1 MSSTVANNSS
11 RFAADLRDSTSP
23 SRKLRDKVFLIGLWI
38 ATLIGVLTLFFLVLS
53 TLLKGYTRLNLSLIT
68 NFPSPFPEDAGIQA
82 AIFGSIWVVV
92 TSGIVSLFIALG
104 SAIYLE
110 EFASQSSRFNR
121 LISINIQTL
130 AGVPSIVFGILGLA
144 FVARGWLGWG
154 FTVGTASAVL
164 TMMVLPVMIV
174 SAREALKAVP
184 SSLREGS
191 YALGATKW
199 QAISKQV
206 LPAAIPGI
214 ATGSILGVSRALGES
229 APLILLGA
237 LAYVSSN
244 PSGLS
249 SDYTVLPLVIMKYT
263 QEAQD
268 EFRAVG
274 AAAIIV
280 LLLLLVSLNLL
291 AIVIRDRSRKSW

>member
-1 MSSTVANNSS
+1 MSTTVVADRYS
-11 RFAADLRDSTSP
+11 ADLKDSTSA
-23 SRKLRDKVFLIGLWI
+23 SRKRWDKVFLGGLWLS
-38 ATLIGVLTLFFLVLS
+38 TLVAVLTLVVLVLN
-53 TLLKGYTRLNLSLIT
+53 TLLRGYTRLNFALVS

-92 TSGIVSLFIALG
+92 TSGVVSLFIAMG
-104 SAIYLE
+104 TAIYLE
-110 EFASQSSRFNR
+110 EFADPRGRINR
-121 LISINIQTL
+121 LITLNIQTL

-154 FTVGTASAVL
+154 FSVGTASVVL

-184 SSLREGS
+184 SSLREGA

-206 LPAAIPGI
+206 LPAAVPGI

-244 PSGLS
+244 PTGYD
-249 SDYTVLPLVIMKYT
+249 SDYTVLPLVILKYT
-263 QEAQD
+263 QEAQE
-268 EFRAVG
+268 EFQAVG

-280 LLLLLVSLNLL
+280 LLLLLVTLNMI
-291 AIVIRDRSRKSW
+291 AIVIRDKSRKSW

>member
-1 MSSTVANNSS
+1 MNVAS
-11 RFAADLRDSTSP
+11 RFAPDLKDSTSS
-23 SRKLRDKVFLIGLWI
+23 SRKFRDKLFLSGLWI

-53 TLLKGYTRLNLSLIT
+53 TFLKGYTRINLDLIT
-68 NFPSPFPEDAGIQA
+68 GFPSPFPEDAGIQS
-82 AIFGSIWVVV
+82 AIFGSLWVVV
-92 TSGIVSLFIALG
+92 TSGVVSLFIALC

-110 EFASQSSRFNR
+110 EFANKESRFNR
-121 LISINIQTL
+121 LVTLNMQTL

-184 SSLREGS
+184 SSLREGA
-191 YALGATKW
+191 YALGATRW
-199 QAISKQV
+199 QTVSKQV
-206 LPAAIPGI
+206 LPAAIPGV

-244 PSGLS
+244 PTGYT
-249 SDYTVLPLVIMKYT
+249 SDYTVLPLIIMKYT
-263 QEAQD
+263 QEAQE

-280 LLLLLVSLNLL
+280 LLLLLVGLNLL

>member
-1 MSSTVANNSS
+1 MSSVVSARPAS
-11 RFAADLRDSTSP
+11 ADLRDTTSRA
-23 SRKLRDKVFLIGLWI
+23 RKNLDKLFLGGLWVF
-38 ATLIGVLTLFFLVLS
+38 TLLAIITLVTLVGT
-53 TLLKGYTRLNLSLIT
+53 TLLKGYSRLNLSLIT

-82 AIFGSIWVVV
+82 AIFGSVWVVV
-92 TSGIVSLFIALG
+92 TSGLVSLFIAMG
-104 SAIYLE
+104 TAIYLE
-110 EFASQSSRFNR
+110 EFADQGSRFNK
-121 LISINIQTL
+121 LITINIQTL

-184 SSLREGS
+184 SSLREGA
-191 YALGATKW
+191 YALGATRW
-199 QAISKQV
+199 QTIVKQV
-206 LPAAIPGI
+206 VPSAIPGI
-214 ATGSILGVSRALGES
+214 ATGSIWGVSRALGES

-244 PSGLS
+244 PAGFD
-249 SDYTVLPLVIMKYT
+249 SDYTVLPLVILKYT
-263 QEAQD
+263 QEAQE
-268 EFRAVG
+268 EFQAVG

-280 LLLLLVSLNLL
+280 LLVLLVALNMI
-291 AIVIRDRSRKSW
+291 AIVIRDKSRKSW

>member
-1 MSSTVANNSS
+1 MNVNADVVGS
-11 RFAADLRDSTSP
+11 RFAPNLRDSTSTV
-23 SRKLRDKVFLIGLWI
+23 RKSRDKIFLLVLWF
-38 ATLIGVLTLFFLVLS
+38 ATLCAVLTLFFLILT
-53 TLLKGYTRLNLSLIT
+53 TLLKGAGRLNLDLLR
-68 NFPSPFPEDAGIQA
+68 NFPSPFPEDAGIQS
-82 AIFGSIWVVV
+82 AIFGSLWVVV
-92 TSGIVSLFIALG
+92 TSGFASLFIGLG

-110 EFASQSSRFNR
+110 EFANSTSRITR
-121 LISINIQTL
+121 LITLNIQTL

-154 FTVGTASAVL
+154 FSVGTASAVL
-164 TMMVLPVMIV
+164 TMMVLPVVVV
-174 SAREALKAVP
+174 SSREALKAVP
-184 SSLREGS
+184 PSLREGS

-199 QAISKQV
+199 QTIRKQV
-206 LPAAIPGI
+206 IPAAIPGI

-244 PSGLS
+244 PSGYS
-249 SDYTVLPLVIMKYT
+249 SDYTVLPLIIMKFT
-263 QEAQD
+263 QDAQD

-280 LLLLLVSLNLL
+280 LLVLLVSLNLL

>member
-1 MSSTVANNSS
+1 MSSTVATNTS

-23 SRKLRDKVFLIGLWI
+23 SRKLRDKLFLTGLWV

-92 TSGIVSLFIALG
+92 TSGVVSLFIALG

-244 PSGLS
+244 PSGFT

-268 EFRAVG
+268 EFRTVG

-280 LLLLLVSLNLL
+280 LLVMLVSLNML
-291 AIVIRDRSRKSW
+291 AIVIRDRTRKSW

>member
-1 MSSTVANNSS
+1 MSTTVVQSS
-11 RFAADLRDSTSP
+11 RFEADLQDSTST
-23 SRKLRDKVFLIGLWI
+23 SRRFRDRFFLGSLWF
-38 ATLIGVLTLFFLVLS
+38 ATLLAIVTLLILVLS
-53 TLLKGYTRLNLSLIT
+53 TFIEGKSRLNLDLVR
-68 NFPSPFPEDAGIQA
+68 NFPSPFPEDAGIQS
-82 AIFGSIWVVV
+82 AIFGSLWVVV
-92 TSGIVSLFIALG
+92 TSGVISLLLALG

-110 EFASQSSRFNR
+110 EFANAKSAVHR
-121 LISINIQTL
+121 LISLNIQTL

-144 FVARGWLGWG
+144 FVVRGPLSWG
-154 FTVGTASAVL
+154 FTVGSASAVL

-174 SAREALKAVP
+174 AAREALRAVP
-184 SSLREGS
+184 SSLRDGA

-199 QAISKQV
+199 QTISKQV
-206 LPAAIPGI
+206 LSAATPGI

-244 PSGLS
+244 PTGFD
-249 SDYTVLPLVIMKYT
+249 SDYTVLPLAIFKYAT
-263 QEAQD
+263 EAQL

-280 LLLLLVSLNLL
+280 LLVLLVALNMI
-291 AIVIRDRSRKSW
+291 AILIRDRSRKSW

>member
-1 MSSTVANNSS
+1 M
-11 RFAADLRDSTSP
+11 
-23 SRKLRDKVFLIGLWI
+23 
-38 ATLIGVLTLFFLVLS
+38 S
-53 TLLKGYTRLNLSLIT
+53 TLSLASKLSPIRKFKDGLFRLFLTFSIVASLAFIFFVVFT
-68 NFPSPFPEDAGIQA
+68 LWKDSKFLLNSDLLTKFPSNDPDDVGFQS

-92 TSGIVSLFIALG
+92 TSGVVSLFIALG

-280 LLLLLVSLNLL
+280 LLLLLVGLNLL

>member
-1 MSSTVANNSS
+1 MSSVVSAQPVATDLHDTTS
-11 RFAADLRDSTSP
+11 RA
-23 SRKLRDKVFLIGLWI
+23 RKNLDKLFLGGLWI
-38 ATLIGVLTLFFLVLS
+38 FTLLAIITLVTLVGT
-53 TLLKGYTRLNLSLIT
+53 TLLKGYSRLNLSLIT

-92 TSGIVSLFIALG
+92 TSGLVSLFIAMG
-104 SAIYLE
+104 TAIYLE
-110 EFASQSSRFNR
+110 EFADQGSRFNK
-121 LISINIQTL
+121 LITINIQTL

-184 SSLREGS
+184 SSLREGA
-191 YALGATKW
+191 YALGATRW
-199 QAISKQV
+199 QTIVKQV
-206 LPAAIPGI
+206 VPSAIPGI

-244 PSGLS
+244 PAGFD
-249 SDYTVLPLVIMKYT
+249 SDYTVLPLVILKYT
-263 QEAQD
+263 QEAQE
-268 EFRAVG
+268 EFQAVG

-280 LLLLLVSLNLL
+280 LLVLLLALNMI
-291 AIVIRDRSRKSW
+291 AIVIRDKSRKSW

>member
-1 MSSTVANNSS
+1 
-11 RFAADLRDSTSP
+11 
-23 SRKLRDKVFLIGLWI
+23 
-38 ATLIGVLTLFFLVLS
+38 
-53 TLLKGYTRLNLSLIT
+53 
-68 NFPSPFPEDAGIQA
+68 
-82 AIFGSIWVVV
+82 
-92 TSGIVSLFIALG
+92 
-104 SAIYLE
+104 
-110 EFASQSSRFNR
+110 
-121 LISINIQTL
+121 
-130 AGVPSIVFGILGLA
+130 LA
-144 FVARGWLGWG
+144 FVARGWIGWG
-154 FTVGTASAVL
+154 FSVGTASAVL

-191 YALGATKW
+191 YALGATRW

-244 PSGLS
+244 PSGFS

-274 AAAIIV
+274 AASIIV
-280 LLLLLVSLNLL
+280 LLMLLVGLNLL
-291 AIVIRDRSRKSW
+291 AIVIRDRNRKSW

>member
-1 MSSTVANNSS
+1 MSSVVSAQPVATDLHDTTS
-11 RFAADLRDSTSP
+11 RA
-23 SRKLRDKVFLIGLWI
+23 RKNLDKLFLGGLWI
-38 ATLIGVLTLFFLVLS
+38 FTLLAIITLVTLIGT
-53 TLLKGYTRLNLSLIT
+53 TLLKGYSRLNLSLIT

-92 TSGIVSLFIALG
+92 TSGLVSLFIAMG
-104 SAIYLE
+104 TAIYLE
-110 EFASQSSRFNR
+110 EFADQRSRFNK
-121 LISINIQTL
+121 LITINIQTL

-184 SSLREGS
+184 SSLREGA
-191 YALGATKW
+191 YALGATRW
-199 QAISKQV
+199 QTIVKQV
-206 LPAAIPGI
+206 VPSAIPGI

-244 PSGLS
+244 PAGFD
-249 SDYTVLPLVIMKYT
+249 SDYTVLPLVILKYT
-263 QEAQD
+263 QEAQE
-268 EFRAVG
+268 EFQAVG

-280 LLLLLVSLNLL
+280 LLVLLVALNMI
-291 AIVIRDRSRKSW
+291 AIVIRDKSRKSW

>member
-1 MSSTVANNSS
+1 MSSVVSAQRVS
-11 RFAADLRDSTSP
+11 ADLHDTTSRA
-23 SRKLRDKVFLIGLWI
+23 RKNLDKLFLGGLWI
-38 ATLIGVLTLFFLVLS
+38 FTLLAIITLVTLVGT
-53 TLLKGYTRLNLSLIT
+53 TLLKGYSRLNLSLIT

-92 TSGIVSLFIALG
+92 TSGLVSLFIALG
-104 SAIYLE
+104 TAIYLE
-110 EFASQSSRFNR
+110 EFADQGSRFNK
-121 LISINIQTL
+121 LITINIQTL

-184 SSLREGS
+184 SSLREGA
-191 YALGATKW
+191 YALGATRW
-199 QAISKQV
+199 QTIVKQV
-206 LPAAIPGI
+206 VPSAIPGI

-244 PSGLS
+244 PAGFD
-249 SDYTVLPLVIMKYT
+249 SDYTVLPLVILKYT
-263 QEAQD
+263 QEAQE
-268 EFRAVG
+268 EFQAVG

-280 LLLLLVSLNLL
+280 LLVLLVALNMI
-291 AIVIRDRSRKSW
+291 AIVIRDKSRKSW

>member
-1 MSSTVANNSS
+1 MSSPVGTNTS
-11 RFAADLRDSTSP
+11 RFAADFRDSTSP
-23 SRKLRDKVFLIGLWI
+23 SRKLRDKLFLTGLWV

-92 TSGIVSLFIALG
+92 TSGVVSLFIALG

>member
-1 MSSTVANNSS
+1 MNVNADVVGS
-11 RFAADLRDSTSP
+11 RFAPNLHDSTSTA
-23 SRKLRDKVFLIGLWI
+23 RKSRDKIFLFGLWFATLCAVLTLVFLI
-38 ATLIGVLTLFFLVLS
+38 LT
-53 TLLKGYTRLNLSLIT
+53 TLLKGAGRLNLGLLT
-68 NFPSPFPEDAGIQA
+68 NFPSPFPEDAGIQS
-82 AIFGSIWVVV
+82 AIFGSLWVVT
-92 TSGIVSLFIALG
+92 TSGIASLFIGLG

-110 EFASQSSRFNR
+110 EFASSTSRVSR
-121 LISINIQTL
+121 LITLNIQTL

-154 FTVGTASAVL
+154 FSVGTASAVL
-164 TMMVLPVMIV
+164 TMMVLPVVVV
-174 SAREALKAVP
+174 SSREALKAVP

-199 QAISKQV
+199 QTIRKQV
-206 LPAAIPGI
+206 IPAAIPGI

-244 PSGLS
+244 PSGFS
-249 SDYTVLPLVIMKYT
+249 SDYTVLPLIIMKFT
-263 QEAQD
+263 QDAQD

-280 LLLLLVSLNLL
+280 LLVLLVSLNLL

>member
-1 MSSTVANNSS
+1 MSTTIVQSS
-11 RFAADLRDSTSP
+11 RFEADLRDSTSAW
-23 SRKLRDKVFLIGLWI
+23 RKFRDRFFLGSLWF
-38 ATLIGVLTLFFLVLS
+38 ATLIAVMTLFFLVLTS
-53 TLLKGYTRLNLSLIT
+53 FLDGKSRLNLSLIR
-68 NFPSPFPEDAGIQA
+68 NFPSPFPEDAGIQS
-82 AIFGSIWVVV
+82 AIFGSLWVVV
-92 TSGIVSLFIALG
+92 TSGVVSLFLALG

-110 EFASQSSRFNR
+110 EFANAKSRVHR
-121 LISINIQTL
+121 LISLNIQTL

-144 FVARGWLGWG
+144 FVVRGPLSWG
-154 FTVGTASAVL
+154 FTVGSASAVL

-174 SAREALKAVP
+174 ASREALRAVP
-184 SSLREGS
+184 SSLRDGA

-199 QAISKQV
+199 QTISKQV
-206 LPAAIPGI
+206 LSAATPGI

-244 PSGLS
+244 PTGFD
-249 SDYTVLPLVIMKYT
+249 SDYTVLPLAIFKYAT
-263 QEAQD
+263 EAQL

-280 LLLLLVSLNLL
+280 LLVLLVVLNMI
-291 AIVIRDRSRKSW
+291 AILIRDRSRKSW

>member
-1 MSSTVANNSS
+1 MSSTVANNST

-23 SRKLRDKVFLIGLWI
+23 SRKLRDKLFLSGLWV

-110 EFASQSSRFNR
+110 EFANQSSRFNR
-121 LISINIQTL
+121 LVTLNIQTL

-206 LPAAIPGI
+206 LPAAIPGV

-244 PSGLS
+244 PAGFS

-280 LLLLLVSLNLL
+280 LLLLLVGLNLL

>member
-1 MSSTVANNSS
+1 MSSTVASNTT

-23 SRKLRDKVFLIGLWI
+23 SRKLRDKLFLTGLWV

-92 TSGIVSLFIALG
+92 SSGVVSLFIALG

-110 EFASQSSRFNR
+110 EFASQTSRFNR

-144 FVARGWLGWG
+144 FVARGWVGWG
-154 FTVGTASAVL
+154 FSVGTASAVL

-199 QAISKQV
+199 QSISKQV

-244 PSGLS
+244 PSGFS

>member
-1 MSSTVANNSS
+1 MSTAVITES
-11 RFAADLRDSTSP
+11 RFSADLKDSTSS
-23 SRKLRDKVFLIGLWI
+23 SRKFRDKLFLTGLWL
-38 ATLIGVLTLFFLVLS
+38 ATLVGVLTLFFLVLT
-53 TLLKGYTRLNLSLIT
+53 TLLKAYPRLNLSLVT
-68 NFPSPFPEDAGIQA
+68 GFPSPFPEDAGIQS
-82 AIFGSIWVVV
+82 AIFGSLWVVI
-92 TSGIVSLFIALG
+92 TSGVVSLFIALG

-121 LISINIQTL
+121 LISLNIQTL

-154 FTVGTASAVL
+154 FSVGTASAVL

-184 SSLREGS
+184 SNLREGS

>member
-1 MSSTVANNSS
+1 MSSTVANNST

-23 SRKLRDKVFLIGLWI
+23 SRKLRDKVFLTGLWI

-110 EFASQSSRFNR
+110 EFANQSSRFNR
-121 LISINIQTL
+121 LVTLNIQTL

-206 LPAAIPGI
+206 LPASIPGI

-244 PSGLS
+244 PSGFS

-280 LLLLLVSLNLL
+280 LLLLLVGLNLL

>member
-1 MSSTVANNSS
+1 MNVNTDVVGS
-11 RFAADLRDSTSP
+11 RYAPNLRDSTSRG
-23 SRKLRDKVFLIGLWI
+23 RKSRDKVFLFGLWF
-38 ATLIGVLTLFFLVLS
+38 ATLCAVLTLVFLILT
-53 TLLKGYTRLNLSLIT
+53 TLLKGGGRLNLGLLT
-68 NFPSPFPEDAGIQA
+68 NFPSPFPEDAGIQS
-82 AIFGSIWVVV
+82 AIFGSLWVVT
-92 TSGIVSLFIALG
+92 TSGFASLFIGLG

-110 EFASQSSRFNR
+110 EFASSTSRITR
-121 LISINIQTL
+121 LITLNIQTL

-154 FTVGTASAVL
+154 FSVGTASAVL
-164 TMMVLPVMIV
+164 TMMVLPVVVV
-174 SAREALKAVP
+174 SSREALKAVP

-199 QAISKQV
+199 QTIRKQV
-206 LPAAIPGI
+206 IPASIPGI

-244 PSGLS
+244 PSGFS
-249 SDYTVLPLVIMKYT
+249 SDYTVLPLIILKFT
-263 QEAQD
+263 QDAQD

-274 AAAIIV
+274 AASIIV
-280 LLLLLVSLNLL
+280 LLVLLVSLNLL

>member
-23 SRKLRDKVFLIGLWI
+23 SRKLRDKLFLVGLWV
-38 ATLIGVLTLFFLVLS
+38 ATLVGVLTLFFLVLS

-110 EFASQSSRFNR
+110 EFANQSSRFNR
-121 LISINIQTL
+121 LVTLNIQTL

-144 FVARGWLGWG
+144 FVARGWIGWG
-154 FTVGTASAVL
+154 FSVGTASAVL

-191 YALGATKW
+191 YALGATRW

-244 PSGLS
+244 PSGFS

-280 LLLLLVSLNLL
+280 LLLLLVGLNLL
-291 AIVIRDRSRKSW
+291 AIVIRDRNRKSW

>member
-1 MSSTVANNSS
+1 MSSTAVNVAS
-11 RFAADLRDSTSP
+11 RFAPDLKDSTSP
-23 SRKLRDKVFLIGLWI
+23 SRKFRDKLFLSGLWI

-53 TLLKGYTRLNLSLIT
+53 TLLKGYTRINLDLIT
-68 NFPSPFPEDAGIQA
+68 GFPSPFPEDAGIQS
-82 AIFGSIWVVV
+82 AIFGSLWVVI
-92 TSGIVSLFIALG
+92 TSGVVSLFIALC

-110 EFASQSSRFNR
+110 EFANKESRFNR
-121 LISINIQTL
+121 LVTLNMQTL

-174 SAREALKAVP
+174 SSREALKAVP
-184 SSLREGS
+184 SSLREGA
-191 YALGATKW
+191 YALGATRW
-199 QAISKQV
+199 QTVSKQV

-244 PSGLS
+244 PSGYT
-249 SDYTVLPLVIMKYT
+249 SDYTVLPLIIMKYV

-280 LLLLLVSLNLL
+280 LLLLLVGLNLL

>member
-1 MSSTVANNSS
+1 MNVNTDVVGF
-11 RFAADLRDSTSP
+11 RFAPNLRDSTSRG
-23 SRKLRDKVFLIGLWI
+23 RKSRDKVFLFGLWF
-38 ATLIGVLTLFFLVLS
+38 ATLCAVLTLFFLILT
-53 TLLKGYTRLNLSLIT
+53 TLLKGAGRLNVDLLT
-68 NFPSPFPEDAGIQA
+68 NFPSPFPEDAGIQS
-82 AIFGSIWVVV
+82 AIFGSLWVVI
-92 TSGIVSLFIALG
+92 TSGFASLFIGLG

-110 EFASQSSRFNR
+110 EYASSTSRITR
-121 LISINIQTL
+121 LITLNIQTL

-154 FTVGTASAVL
+154 FSVGTASAVL
-164 TMMVLPVMIV
+164 TMMVLPVVVV
-174 SAREALKAVP
+174 SSREALKAVP

-199 QAISKQV
+199 QTIRKQV
-206 LPAAIPGI
+206 IPAAIPGI

-244 PSGLS
+244 PSGFS
-249 SDYTVLPLVIMKYT
+249 SDYTVLPLIIMKFT
-263 QEAQD
+263 QDAQD

-280 LLLLLVSLNLL
+280 LLVLLVSLNLL

>member
-1 MSSTVANNSS
+1 MSTTVVADRYS
-11 RFAADLRDSTSP
+11 ADLKDSTSAG
-23 SRKLRDKVFLIGLWI
+23 RKRWDKVFLGGLWLS
-38 ATLIGVLTLFFLVLS
+38 TLIAVLTLVVLILN
-53 TLLKGYTRLNLSLIT
+53 TLLRGYTRLNFALVS

-92 TSGIVSLFIALG
+92 TSGVVSLFIAMG
-104 SAIYLE
+104 TAIYLE
-110 EFASQSSRFNR
+110 EFADPRGR
-121 LISINIQTL
+121 LNKLITLNIQTL

-154 FTVGTASAVL
+154 FSVGTASVVL

-184 SSLREGS
+184 SSLREGA

-206 LPAAIPGI
+206 LPAAVPGI

-244 PSGLS
+244 PTGYD
-249 SDYTVLPLVIMKYT
+249 SDYTVLPLVILKYT
-263 QEAQD
+263 QEAQE
-268 EFRAVG
+268 EFQAVG

-280 LLLLLVSLNLL
+280 LLLLLVTLNMI
-291 AIVIRDRSRKSW
+291 AIVIRDKSRKSW

>member
-1 MSSTVANNSS
+1 MSTFVVAE
-11 RFAADLRDSTSP
+11 RKPADLRDTTSRA
-23 SRKLRDKVFLIGLWI
+23 RKNLDKLFLGGLWLFTLLAI
-38 ATLIGVLTLFFLVLS
+38 VTLVTLIGT
-53 TLLKGYTRLNLSLIT
+53 TLLKGYSRLNLSLVT

-92 TSGIVSLFIALG
+92 TSGLVSLFIALG
-104 SAIYLE
+104 TAIYLE
-110 EFASQSSRFNR
+110 EFSDQGSRFNK
-121 LISINIQTL
+121 LITINIQTL

-184 SSLREGS
+184 SSLREGAF
-191 YALGATKW
+191 ALGATRW
-199 QAISKQV
+199 QTIVKQV
-206 LPAAIPGI
+206 IPSATPGI

-244 PSGLS
+244 PVGFD
-249 SDYTVLPLVIMKYT
+249 SDYTVLPLVILKYT
-263 QEAQD
+263 QEAQE
-268 EFRAVG
+268 EFQAVG

-280 LLLLLVSLNLL
+280 LLVLLVALNMI
-291 AIVIRDRSRKSW
+291 AIIIRDKSRKSW

>member
-1 MSSTVANNSS
+1 MSTTVVADRYS
-11 RFAADLRDSTSP
+11 ADLKDSTSA
-23 SRKLRDKVFLIGLWI
+23 SRKRWDKVFLGGLWLS
-38 ATLIGVLTLFFLVLS
+38 TLVAVLTLVVLILN
-53 TLLKGYTRLNLSLIT
+53 TLLRGYTRLNFALVS

-92 TSGIVSLFIALG
+92 TSGVVSLFIAMG
-104 SAIYLE
+104 TAIYLE
-110 EFASQSSRFNR
+110 EFADPRGRINR
-121 LISINIQTL
+121 LITLNIQTL

-154 FTVGTASAVL
+154 FSVGTASVVL

-184 SSLREGS
+184 SSLREGA

-206 LPAAIPGI
+206 LPAAVPGI

-244 PSGLS
+244 PTGYD
-249 SDYTVLPLVIMKYT
+249 SDYTVLPLVILKYT
-263 QEAQD
+263 QEAQE
-268 EFRAVG
+268 EFQAVG

-280 LLLLLVSLNLL
+280 LLLLLVTLNMI
-291 AIVIRDRSRKSW
+291 AIVIRDKSRKSW